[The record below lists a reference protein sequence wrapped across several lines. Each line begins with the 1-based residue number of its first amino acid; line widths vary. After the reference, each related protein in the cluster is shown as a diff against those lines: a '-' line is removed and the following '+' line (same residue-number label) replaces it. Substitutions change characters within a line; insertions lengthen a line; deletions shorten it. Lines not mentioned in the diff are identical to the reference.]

1 MTPVPEKDTAQ
12 MSTET
17 AGDEYSG
24 GEQAKKTSFMDSLKE
39 SLRWYETG
47 MSKSE
52 KLLLFKLD
60 AMILTFTCLSSF
72 SLSLDLQNVNNA
84 YVSGMKEDLHLGG
97 NDLNMLTIVNQIP
110 YCVFMIP
117 GTMLMTRVRPS
128 LLMPTCETLWG
139 IFTLL
144 NAFANDLN
152 TMYAY
157 RFLVG
162 FFGAIS
168 YTGSI
173 FIIGSWY
180 RKPEMSRRLGLYA
193 VANPLGSMFSG
204 YLQTAAYDGLN
215 GVRGLAGWRWLFII
229 CSVITFPVALYGFI
243 AIPDTPATSRSLLLT
258 KAEIEMSRQRIGTG
272 GTPRRN
278 RLSFGIVKQA
288 FSGWKWYL
296 FVASWAFLDQS
307 EQRLSTSMS
316 LYLKY
321 YSNEFSVPQINNL
334 PTVTNAISVV
344 TTLAASWYTDKTR
357 NPFLPAT
364 LAAGMYCITAYILV
378 AWNVPQGA
386 KFFAW
391 FMGGSILVLQS
402 LLMTW
407 ASILTIEDLEQRAFL
422 TGSMNCLGNAIK
434 TGTNIVVFP
443 ASQAPRFKRGYIW
456 TAITGTLQLIFLV
469 LIKLMTVW
477 DAKKGEQAAVIH
489 GLPVAEIAVDEKTNE
504 EETGSS
510 SLEKL

>member
-1 MTPVPEKDTAQ
+1 MAEVRDKAPAEVSAEATTDVYFEV
-12 MSTET
+12 
-17 AGDEYSG
+17 
-24 GEQAKKTSFMDSLKE
+24 AKKQSFVENFKE
-39 SLRWYETG
+39 SFRWYEKG
-47 MSKSE
+47 MPKSE

-72 SLSLDLQNVNNA
+72 SLSLDLQNLTNA

-128 LLMPTCETLWG
+128 LLMPTCECLWG

-144 NAFANDLN
+144 SAFAKNLD

-180 RKPEMSRRLGLYA
+180 KKPEMSRRLGLYA
-193 VANPLGSMFSG
+193 VASPLGSMFSG
-204 YLQTAAYDGLN
+204 YLQTAAYNGLN
-215 GVRGLAGWRWLFII
+215 GVNGLEGWRWLFII
-229 CSVITFPVALYGFI
+229 CSIITFPIAIYGFI
-243 AIPDTPATSRSLLLT
+243 AVPDTPATSRSLLLT
-258 KAEIEMSRQRIGTG
+258 KDEIVLSRERIGTG
-272 GTPRRN
+272 AAPLRK
-278 RLSFGIVKQA
+278 RLSFGVVKQGL
-288 FSGWKWYL
+288 SGWKWYL

-321 YSNEFSVPQINNL
+321 YKNEFSVPQINNL

-344 TTLAASWYTDKTR
+344 TTLIASWYTDKTR
-357 NPFLPAT
+357 NPFLPAF
-364 LAAGMYCITAYILV
+364 LATSMYCITAYILV
-378 AWNVPQGA
+378 AWYVPLGA

-407 ASILTIEDLEQRAFL
+407 ASILTISDLEERAFL

-443 ASQAPRFKRGYIW
+443 AEQAPRFKRGYIW
-456 TAITGTLQLIFLV
+456 TAITGSLQLVVLV
-469 LIKLMTVW
+469 CIKLMTIW
-477 DAKKGEQAAVIH
+477 
-489 GLPVAEIAVDEKTNE
+489 DEKKKQRATKFMPDTEVMMDDNIPQE
-504 EETGSS
+504 EKSNSS
-510 SLEKL
+510 D

>member
-1 MTPVPEKDTAQ
+1 MPEVQDKAPAEVSAEAMTDVYFEGT
-12 MSTET
+12 
-17 AGDEYSG
+17 
-24 GEQAKKTSFMDSLKE
+24 KKQSFVENFKE
-39 SLRWYETG
+39 SFRWYEKG
-47 MSKSE
+47 MPKSE

-60 AMILTFTCLSSF
+60 TMILTFTCLSSF
-72 SLSLDLQNVNNA
+72 SLSLDLQNLTNA
-84 YVSGMKEDLHLGG
+84 YVSGMKEDLNLGG

-144 NAFANDLN
+144 SAFAKNID

-180 RKPEMSRRLGLYA
+180 KKPEMSRRLGFYA
-193 VANPLGSMFSG
+193 VSSPLGAMFSG
-204 YLQTAAYDGLN
+204 YLQTAAYNGLN
-215 GVRGLAGWRWLFII
+215 GVNGLEGWRWLFII
-229 CSVITFPVALYGFI
+229 CSIITFPIALYGFI

-258 KAEIEMSRQRIGTG
+258 KDEIALSRERVGIGAA
-272 GTPRRN
+272 PRK
-278 RLSFGIVKQA
+278 RLSFAVVKQGL
-288 FSGWKWYL
+288 SGWKWYL

-321 YSNEFSVPQINNL
+321 YKNEFSIPQINNL

-357 NPFLPAT
+357 NPFLPAF
-364 LAAGMYCITAYILV
+364 LATSMYCITAYILV
-378 AWNVPQGA
+378 GWYVPLGA

-407 ASILTIEDLEQRAFL
+407 ASILTISDLEERAFL

-443 ASQAPRFKRGYIW
+443 AEQAPRFKRGYIW
-456 TAITGTLQLIFLV
+456 TAITGSLQLVFLV
-469 LIKLMTVW
+469 WIKMMTIW
-477 DAKKGEQAAVIH
+477 
-489 GLPVAEIAVDEKTNE
+489 DEKKKQKATEIMLGSEMIMDGKIQQE
-504 EETGSS
+504 EKRNSS
-510 SLEKL
+510 D

>member
-1 MTPVPEKDTAQ
+1 MPEKDITKISAEI
-12 MSTET
+12 T
-17 AGDEYSG
+17 GDEYSG
-24 GEQAKKTSFMDSLKE
+24 SEPVKNRSFMESLKE
-39 SLRWYETG
+39 NLRWYEKG

-72 SLSLDLQNVNNA
+72 SLSLDIQNVNNA

-144 NAFANDLN
+144 NAFAQNLN

-162 FFGAIS
+162 FFGSIS

-180 RKPEMSRRLGLYA
+180 KKPEMSRRLGLYA

-229 CSVITFPVALYGFI
+229 CSIITLPIALYGYI

-258 KAEIEMSRQRIGTG
+258 KDEIEMSRQRVGKG
-272 GTPRRN
+272 AAPRTT
-278 RLSFGIVKQA
+278 RLSFGVVKQA
-288 FSGWKWYL
+288 LSGWKWYL
-296 FVASWAFLDQS
+296 FVASWALLDQS

-321 YSNEFSVPQINNL
+321 YSNQFSVPQINNL
-334 PTVTNAISVV
+334 PTVTNAISVI
-344 TTLAASWYTDKTR
+344 TTLTASWYTDKTR

-364 LAAGMYCITAYILV
+364 LAAAMYAITAYILV

-456 TAITGTLQLIFLV
+456 TAITGTLQIIFLV
-469 LIKLMTVW
+469 LIKLMTTW
-477 DAKKGEQAAVIH
+477 DAKKMKQATVIE
-489 GLPVAEIAVDEKTNE
+489 GLPAAEADVVMDVKND
-504 EETGSS
+504 ETGSS
-510 SLEKL
+510 

>member
-1 MTPVPEKDTAQ
+1 MAEVQDKHQADISAVTI
-12 MSTET
+12 SN
-17 AGDEYSG
+17 EYSG
-24 GEQAKKTSFMDSLKE
+24 SEPTKKRSFMENLKE
-39 SLRWYETG
+39 SLRWYEKG

-72 SLSLDLQNVNNA
+72 SLSLDLQNLTNA
-84 YVSGMKEDLHLGG
+84 YVSGMKEDLHLAG

-110 YCVFMIP
+110 YCAFMIP

-128 LLMPTCETLWG
+128 LLMPTCELVWG
-139 IFTLL
+139 VFTLL
-144 NAFANDLN
+144 SAFAKNLN
-152 TMYAY
+152 TLYAY

-162 FFGAIS
+162 FFGSIS

-180 RKPEMSRRLGLYA
+180 KKPEISRRLGLYA
-193 VANPLGSMFSG
+193 VSSPLGSMFSG

-215 GVRGLAGWRWLFII
+215 GVNGLAGWRWLFII
-229 CSVITFPVALYGFI
+229 CSIITFPIAIYGFF

-258 KAEIEMSRQRIGTG
+258 KDEIETSRQRTG
-272 GTPRRN
+272 AAPVN
-278 RLSFGIVKQA
+278 KRLSFAIVKRGL
-288 FSGWKWYL
+288 SGWKWYL

-321 YSNEFSVPQINNL
+321 YNKEFSIAQINNL

-344 TTLAASWYTDKTR
+344 TTLIASWYTDKTR
-357 NPFLPAT
+357 NPFLPAFT
-364 LAAGMYCITAYILV
+364 ATAMYCITAYILA
-378 AWNVPQGA
+378 AWNVSLSA

-407 ASILTIEDLEQRAFL
+407 ASILTITDLEERAFL

-443 ASQAPRFKRGYIW
+443 AAQAPRFKRGYIW
-456 TAITGTLQLIFLV
+456 TAVTGSLQLIFLV
-469 LIKLMTVW
+469 WIKAMTIW
-477 DAKKGEQAAVIH
+477 DAKKTKKSIQSM
-489 GLPVAEIAVDEKTNE
+489 PVEEITMDEKIQ

-510 SLEKL
+510 SD

>member
-1 MTPVPEKDTAQ
+1 MAEVQDKHQVDIAAVTI
-12 MSTET
+12 SN
-17 AGDEYSG
+17 EYSG
-24 GEQAKKTSFMDSLKE
+24 SKSTKRRSVMERLKE
-39 SLRWYETG
+39 SLRWYEKG

-72 SLSLDLQNVNNA
+72 SLSLDLQNLTNA
-84 YVSGMKEDLHLGG
+84 YVSGMREDLHLAG

-128 LLMPTCETLWG
+128 LLMPTCELIWG

-144 NAFANDLN
+144 SAFAKDLN
-152 TMYAY
+152 TLYAY

-162 FFGAIS
+162 FFGSIS

-180 RKPEMSRRLGLYA
+180 RKPEISRRLGLYA
-193 VANPLGSMFSG
+193 VSSPLGQMFSG

-215 GVRGLAGWRWLFII
+215 GVNGLAGWRWLFII
-229 CSVITFPVALYGFI
+229 CSIITFPIAIYGFF

-258 KAEIEMSRQRIGTG
+258 KDEIEMSRQRIGAG
-272 GTPRRN
+272 AAPVKK
-278 RLSFGIVKQA
+278 RLSFAVVKRGL
-288 FSGWKWYL
+288 SGWKWYL

-321 YSNEFSVPQINNL
+321 YNKEFSIAQINNL

-344 TTLAASWYTDKTR
+344 TTLVASWYTDKTR
-357 NPFLPAT
+357 NPFVPAFSAT
-364 LAAGMYCITAYILV
+364 AMYCITAYILA
-378 AWNVPQGA
+378 AWNVSLSA

-407 ASILTIEDLEQRAFL
+407 ASILTIGDLEERAFL

-443 ASQAPRFKRGYIW
+443 AAQAPRFKRGYIW
-456 TAITGTLQLIFLV
+456 TAVTGSLQLICLV
-469 LIKLMTVW
+469 WIKAMTMW
-477 DAKKGEQAAVIH
+477 DAKKKKESIES
-489 GLPVAEIAVDEKTNE
+489 LPVEEMTMDEKIPE
-504 EETGSS
+504 EIGSS
-510 SLEKL
+510 SD